1 MSKEENMPNYK
12 KMYLEL
18 FNTVTDIIEQL
29 QEVQKKTEQMY
40 IEAEKDEKTI
50 IKINK
55 D

>member
-1 MSKEENMPNYK
+1 MPNYK
-12 KMYLEL
+12 KMYPEL

-29 QEVQKKTEQMY
+29 QDVQKKTEQMY
-40 IEAEKDEKTI
+40 IEAEKDEKTV